1 MNDRWSYKCRKFM
14 LFTVE
19 LHSKPF
25 WFCIKSIQN
34 YLLIGNLMLLG
45 LDNQAKLLC
54 NLIIKESFS

>member
-1 MNDRWSYKCRKFM
+1 M